1 MSEPAPAARAS
12 LLPLDRSVGYQIRM
26 THRLIQ
32 RALQARIEEHG
43 VTLGMWYFL
52 RILWDQD
59 GLTQSELSRI
69 VGTMEPT
76 TLSAVASMEKAGL
89 VCRARHSGDRR
100 KIHVNLTEKGRALQ
114 ATLLPVAADVLGA
127 AARGLTGREIDLLL
141 ELLHAMQENLRHDV
155 GAE

>member
-1 MSEPAPAARAS
+1 MTDPAFPDAS
-12 LLPLDRSVGYQIRM
+12 LLPLDRSIGYQVRM

-32 RALQARIEEHG
+32 RALQARIEGHG

-59 GLTQSELSRI
+59 GLTQSELSRR

-89 VCRARHSGDRR
+89 VCRTRHSGDRR

-114 ATLLPVAADVLGA
+114 ETLLPMAADVIGS
-127 AARGLTGREIDLLL
+127 AARGLTDREVDLFLK
-141 ELLHAMQENLRHDV
+141 LLHAMQDNLKRDL
-155 GAE
+155 ALD

>member
-1 MSEPAPAARAS
+1 MVDSTAPRAS

-32 RALQARIEEHG
+32 RALQTRIEEHG

-59 GLTQSELSRI
+59 GLTQSELSRV

-89 VCRARHSGDRR
+89 VCRTRHSGDKR
-100 KIHVNLTEKGRALQ
+100 KIHINLTEKGRALQ
-114 ATLLPVAADVLGA
+114 ATLLPMAAEVLGSA
-127 AARGLTGREIDLLL
+127 AQGLTDREVDLFLKLL
-141 ELLHAMQENLRHDV
+141 YVMQDNLKRDL
-155 GAE
+155 GAD

>member
-1 MSEPAPAARAS
+1 MIDPAPSPAS
-12 LLPLDRSVGYQIRM
+12 LLPLDRSIGYQVRM

-32 RALQARIEEHG
+32 RALQARIEGCG

-59 GLTQSELSRI
+59 GLTQSELSRR

-89 VCRARHSGDRR
+89 VCRTRHSGDRR

-114 ATLLPVAADVLGA
+114 ATLLPMAVDVIDST
-127 AARGLTGREIDLLL
+127 ARGLTDREVDMLLK
-141 ELLHAMQENLRHDV
+141 LLHAMQDNLRRDL
-155 GAE
+155 ALD

>member
-1 MSEPAPAARAS
+1 MIDPASPDAS
-12 LLPLDRSVGYQIRM
+12 PLPLDRSIGYQVRM

-32 RALQARIEEHG
+32 RALQARIEGHG

-59 GLTQSELSRI
+59 GLTQSELSRR

-89 VCRARHSGDRR
+89 VCRTRHSGDRR
-100 KIHVNLTEKGRALQ
+100 KMHVNLTEKGRALQ
-114 ATLLPVAADVLGA
+114 AMLLPMAAEVLGS
-127 AARGLTGREIDLLL
+127 AARGLTDREVDLLL
-141 ELLHAMQENLRHDV
+141 KLLYAMQDNLKSDL
-155 GAE
+155 AID